1 MGLRDEFAAS
11 CGLYC
16 GVCRLQRATRDGDTD
31 TLRRLAR
38 IYARRLPEL
47 EPLAGE
53 DLLCDGC
60 LSERRSKFCRQCA
73 IRECVRQK
81 GYTGCQECEQFPCVL
96 VDEFPVP
103 VGRQVI
109 LRAIPYR
116 RAHGTAGWM
125 RAEEERYR
133 CPECGHGLFRG
144 ARRCAACGVEVSVD

>member
-1 MGLRDEFAAS
+1 MEHHEEFAAL

-16 GVCRLQRATRDGDTD
+16 GVCRLQQATRADDSE
-31 TLRRLAR
+31 TLGRLAR

-47 EPLAGE
+47 APLATE
-53 DLLCDGC
+53 DLLCHGC
-60 LSERRSKFCRQCA
+60 LSDRRSRFCRQCA
-73 IRECVRQK
+73 IRACVLESKYAGCHECD
-81 GYTGCQECEQFPCVL
+81 QFPCVL
-96 VDEFPVP
+96 VGEFPVP

-116 RAHGTAGWM
+116 RVHGTERWM

-144 ARRCAACGVEVSVD
+144 SRRCAQCGAAVSVD